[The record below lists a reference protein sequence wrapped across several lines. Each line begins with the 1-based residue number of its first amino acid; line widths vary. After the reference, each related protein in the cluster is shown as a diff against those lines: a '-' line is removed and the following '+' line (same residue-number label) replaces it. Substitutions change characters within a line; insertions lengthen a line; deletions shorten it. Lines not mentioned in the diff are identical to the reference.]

1 MQIHYGEA
9 DGVNNTA
16 VRKETPLPVTI
27 YAASGSG
34 VVTQAAPGTGTI
46 TSVNDTNASTT
57 LLAANTSRKG
67 ATFYNDSTVNLYLA
81 MSDTTASATVYSVI
95 VAPQQLY
102 ELPTCAG
109 GVYTGKVVGIWASD
123 ASGACRVTELT

>member
-1 MQIHYGEA
+1 MAEYRLNQGSGTIVS
-9 DGVNNTA
+9 DT
-16 VRKETPLPVTI
+16 TPMPVVQRD
-27 YAASGSG
+27 ASGNAVS
-34 VVTQAAPGTGTI
+34 QAAPSTGAI

-81 MSDTTASATVYSVI
+81 MSDTTASATVYSVL
-95 VAPQQLY
+95 VPPQNLY
-102 ELPTCAG
+102 ELPVCAG